1 MIDVQGLFE
10 YGDKLRRE
18 NELDSAWSVFSQTLH
33 LVDLLNKSD
42 DSFDLH
48 KLKFQLLSEIG
59 KIQQEKNLLEAADAT
74 FISAE
79 ALRTKFL
86 AETDIPPI
94 EHVGLLKW
102 QQDYNTLE
110 EFFAEDQYYAVLAM
124 AKTTAD
130 EIEKLGDSAMTRN
143 HRRLLMKLYDMI
155 YRAYEAVDEPVQAAI
170 YDEKAED
177 ISFIHGFDR
186 FA

>member
-1 MIDVQGLFE
+1 MIDVQDLFE
-10 YGDKLRRE
+10 YGIKLRRE

-79 ALRTKFL
+79 
-86 AETDIPPI
+86 
-94 EHVGLLKW
+94 
-102 QQDYNTLE
+102 
-110 EFFAEDQYYAVLAM
+110 
-124 AKTTAD
+124 
-130 EIEKLGDSAMTRN
+130 
-143 HRRLLMKLYDMI
+143 
-155 YRAYEAVDEPVQAAI
+155 
-170 YDEKAED
+170 
-177 ISFIHGFDR
+177 
-186 FA
+186 

>member
-1 MIDVQGLFE
+1 
-10 YGDKLRRE
+10 
-18 NELDSAWSVFSQTLH
+18 
-33 LVDLLNKSD
+33 LLNKSD

-102 QQDYNTLE
+102 QSDYEILIE
-110 EFFAEDQYYAVLAM
+110 SFEDEQYYGVLAM
-124 AKTTAD
+124 AKSTAE
-130 EIEKLGDSAMTRN
+130 EIEQLGDSAMTRN
-143 HRRLLMKLYDMI
+143 HRRLLMKLYDMRLLMNLCKRQYMMRRLKI
-155 YRAYEAVDEPVQAAI
+155 FHLYMGLIVLPDC
-170 YDEKAED
+170 
-177 ISFIHGFDR
+177 FLF
-186 FA
+186 